1 MKIKIFS
8 SPTCPWCQVAK
19 DFFKDHG
26 LEFEAIDLTEDPEAL
41 EEVIEKTG
49 QMGVPVIKIDDEYI
63 VDFDKKFL
71 LKKLNLKE

>member
-26 LEFEAIDLTEDPEAL
+26 LEFESIDLTENPEAL

-49 QMGVPVIKIDDEYI
+49 QMGVPVIQIDDEYI